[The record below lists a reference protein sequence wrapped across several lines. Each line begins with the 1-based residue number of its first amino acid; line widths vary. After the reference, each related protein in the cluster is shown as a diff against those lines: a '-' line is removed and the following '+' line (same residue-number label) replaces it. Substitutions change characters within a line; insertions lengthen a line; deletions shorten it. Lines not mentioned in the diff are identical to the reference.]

1 MKTLIFI
8 GATIL
13 VIATSAF
20 AIANNNSKK
29 STICPDR
36 PGCICSKTVAE
47 CPNTDDCVCKK

>member
-1 MKTLIFI
+1 MKSLIFI

-13 VIATSAF
+13 IIATSAF

-36 PGCICSKTVAE
+36 AGCICSKTIIE
-47 CPNTDDCVCKK
+47 CPNTDDCICKK

>member
-36 PGCICSKTVAE
+36 PGCICSKTIAE
-47 CPNTDDCVCKK
+47 CPNTDGCVCKK